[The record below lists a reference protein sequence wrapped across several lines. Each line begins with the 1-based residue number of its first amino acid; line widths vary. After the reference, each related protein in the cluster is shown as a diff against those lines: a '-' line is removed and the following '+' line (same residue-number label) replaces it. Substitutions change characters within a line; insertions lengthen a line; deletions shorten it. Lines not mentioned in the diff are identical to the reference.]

1 MCRPDNMPTLC
12 NEVEISVEAL
22 VMAKTKFSAYDVTK
36 DLRSKVA
43 DGTVSIDIT
52 ETGTV
57 HVGGKD
63 VAKIDH
69 DIIKECVH
77 DIFNSD
83 EMDGYDRS
91 HNGSYFEYHEKE
103 EDEDGDEDDGDDDST
118 DDAPSTTDGS
128 DYDGSSALGSD

>member
-12 NEVEISVEAL
+12 NEVETSVKAL
-22 VMAKTKFSAYDVTK
+22 VAAKTKFSAYDVTK

-57 HVGGKD
+57 HVSGKD

-69 DIIKECVH
+69 EVIKECVH

-83 EMDGYDRS
+83 EMDGYDRT
-91 HNGSYFEYHEKE
+91 HNGTHFEYHEKE
-103 EDEDGDEDDGDDDST
+103 EDEDDGDDDST
-118 DDAPSTTDGS
+118 DDAPSTTDGD
-128 DYDGSSALGSD
+128 DYDGSSSLDSD